1 MTKPTVNKERQWVK
15 FETEISWPEG
25 SPDEL
30 IELANGFKK
39 KYHDCKDVMIQWQQT
54 GYEDF
59 HYEIVGL
66 RPETD
71 AEMKNRIYC
80 EEQAVVKWEKQKAHE
95 ERQRMEQE
103 AAKERKRLA
112 QEEKE
117 RKEYER
123 LKAKFGGNK

>member
-1 MTKPTVNKERQWVK
+1 MTKPAVNKERQMVH
-15 FETEISWPEG
+15 FEKEIAWPEG
-25 SPDEL
+25 SPDEIIQRML
-30 IELANGFKK
+30 GIKESFK
-39 KYHDCKDVMIQWQQT
+39 DCTNLNIDSVWT
-54 GYEDF
+54 GYEDC
-59 HYEIVGL
+59 HYEISGL

-71 AEMKNRIYC
+71 AEMTNRIYC

-95 ERQRMEQE
+95 ERQHLEQE

-123 LKAKFGGNK
+123 LKVKFGGNK